1 MGRHSIKFKI
11 TLMLT
16 IIISSLLVLLM
27 ILNSTMSEKFYLNG
41 RRKQM
46 LEGYTYINNTIVSYT
61 GGTLIVSVMK
71 LTCLYRTAKIF
82 REYATESSR

>member
-27 ILNSTMSEKFYLNG
+27 ILNSTMSE
-41 RRKQM
+41 
-46 LEGYTYINNTIVSYT
+46 
-61 GGTLIVSVMK
+61 
-71 LTCLYRTAKIF
+71 
-82 REYATESSR
+82 